1 MFNVLDV
8 VMWQKSS
15 EGKLIIVEIIR
26 EELEHLTLIQKLQQ
40 VHFIHVVSELD
51 CVTTFYLRI
60 DQMIAIN

>member
-1 MFNVLDV
+1 MSNVLDV

-15 EGKLIIVEIIR
+15 EGKLIIVKIIR

-40 VHFIHVVSELD
+40 VHFIHAVSELD